1 MLHQLKNLN
10 SGVLADPL
18 LEVLREVQNV
28 VHMVCADVLWYT
40 ICGILY
46 GVLIN
51 TSILRC
57 VVVYYMWCT
66 DKH

>member
-28 VHMVCADVLWYT
+28 VHMMCADVLWCT
-40 ICGILY
+40 IWCTEKHWG
-46 GVLIN
+46 
-51 TSILRC
+51 ILRC
-57 VVVYYMWCT
+57 AVVYYMVY
-66 DKH
+66 